1 MKIVEKFTAKLNDR
15 LDAPVTIGFLGDSV
29 TQGCFELYQKEPGKL
44 ATVFDKNS
52 VYHNCI
58 YKIFSVLYPEVPVNI
73 INGGVS
79 GTGAPNGLSRLERD
93 ILSHNPDLVVVCFG
107 LNDCRNGVEG
117 IEKYKNALSEI
128 FDKIIKSGKEAIFMT
143 PNMLNTDISPHINNE
158 LVLDNAKELMDIQNN
173 GVMDEYM
180 KAAKEV
186 SLEKGVRICDCYEK
200 WKQLYNSGANVT
212 ELLSNKV
219 NHPIREM
226 HWLFAYMLV
235 DTMLS

>member
-1 MKIVEKFTAKLNDR
+1 MKIVEKFKAKLNDR

-58 YKIFSVLYPEVPVNI
+58 YKIFSVLYPAVPVNI

-79 GTGAPNGLSRLERD
+79 GTGATNGLSRLERD
-93 ILSHNPDLVVVCFG
+93 VLSHNPDLIVVCFG
-107 LNDCRNGVEG
+107 LNDCRNGLEG
-117 IEKYKNALSEI
+117 IESYKNALAEI
-128 FDKIIKSGKEAIFMT
+128 FDKIAQAGKETIFMT
-143 PNMLNTDISPHINNE
+143 PNMLNTGISPHITNE
-158 LVLDNAKELMDIQNN
+158 MILDNAKELMDIQNS

-186 SLEKGVRICDCYEK
+186 SAEKGVKVCDCYEK
-200 WKQLYNSGANVT
+200 WKQLYNCGANVT